1 MFAQLRRDPE
11 DRDVVSLPASQV
23 GKALKVTGNL
33 DTEGDLY
40 VQGTVTRRINALRV
54 VVGTHGSV
62 DGDVVA
68 REVQIEGRLTGRV
81 FALNVTVESS
91 ANVAGRI
98 FHNTM
103 TVAKGAHIDGRM
115 PWRPPS
121 YFETLTKL
129 PETRP

>member
-11 DRDVVSLPASQV
+11 ELDAVALPPSQV
-23 GKALKVTGNL
+23 GKALKVTGIL
-33 DTEGDLY
+33 DTEGELY
-40 VQGTVTRRINALRV
+40 VQGTVTGQINALRV
-54 VVGTHGSV
+54 ILGTHGSV

-68 REVQIEGRLTGRV
+68 REVHIEGRLTGRV
-81 FALNVTVESS
+81 FAFNVIVESS
-91 ANVAGRI
+91 ANVTGRI
-98 FHNTM
+98 FHNTV

-121 YFETLTKL
+121 YFETLTQL